1 MNKCLKTLQ
10 FKNVMKFLNKNYV
23 KIYQIQK
30 FSRISFL
37 NYNINFKFIL
47 KNLKLF
53 FIFFKIIRKYNIS
66 KINLFNLKFIVNNK
80 FLRKLKVFFNLKFLV
95 LLNFVYIP
103 YFSFFLKSKDITN
116 LQILLFQNRKIICN
130 LNFLL
135 NNTIGCLMD
144 NENGFVYYLKSTS
157 LLGFKGS
164 SSKSR
169 YAITML
175 LNDCFSKLVLLN
187 LTKSIS
193 FKLVFGSFVDI
204 KYLYYIVSQFI
215 ISNFGKKYYFK
226 RLSKRYTK
234 NPVLTNYEAF
244 FNNFILKKK
253 RVKKLYG
260 KKFIKRFFNQLFSH
274 YTFFNLFQFY
284 KRYIKYIFV
293 NNFFSNFIYNLYFY
307 LKTYL
312 NKFIMLNS
320 NNFLYFFK
328 NYYFNY
334 LYFKNDFKIIKF
346 YLFVLQYFFNFNNQ
360 LSNFNSLSLFLKK
373 SIMFKFNLKKKNKIH
388 IRRLKRDNV
397 FSRYFFKLKI
407 IYIVKLYAFNGCRLS
422 KLRRKRHYHHAYL
435 RNFKNSFFNYISKKH
450 LYLKGI

>member
-1 MNKCLKTLQ
+1 MNRCLTILR
-10 FKNVMKFLNKNYV
+10 FKNTMKLLNKNYV
-23 KIYQIQK
+23 KIFQIQK

-37 NYNINFKFIL
+37 NYNINLKFVL
-47 KNLKLF
+47 KNFKLF
-53 FIFFKIIRKYNIS
+53 FVFLKINKKYSFFKINLSNFKFFNNNILS
-66 KINLFNLKFIVNNK
+66 Q
-80 FLRKLKVFFNLKFLV
+80 KLKVFFNLKFLI
-95 LLNFVYIP
+95 LINFVYIP
-103 YFSFFLKSKDITN
+103 YFSFFLKSKDIKN
-116 LQILLFQNRKIICN
+116 LQMLLFQNRKIICN

-144 NENGFVYYLKSTS
+144 SENGFVYYLKSTS

-169 YAITML
+169 YAISML

-193 FKLVFGSFVDI
+193 FKLIFGSFVDI

-226 RLSKRYTK
+226 RQFKKYSKK
-234 NPVLTNYEAF
+234 PILTTYETF

-253 RVKKLYG
+253 RVKKFYN
-260 KKFIKRFFNQLFSH
+260 KKFIKRFFNQLFSR

-284 KRYIKYIFV
+284 KKYIKYV
-293 NNFFSNFIYNLYFY
+293 AANNLFSNFVYNLYFY
-307 LKTYL
+307 LKHYL
-312 NKFIMLNS
+312 NDFIKLNS
-320 NNFLYFFK
+320 NNFLYFLK

-346 YLFVLQYFFNFNNQ
+346 YLSVLQYFFEFNNQ
-360 LSNFNSLSLFLKK
+360 VSNFNSLSLFLKK
-373 SIMFKFNLKKKNKIH
+373 SIMFKFDLKKKNKIH

-397 FSRYFFKLKI
+397 FSCYFFKLKV
-407 IYIVKLYAFNGCRLS
+407 IYVVKLYAFNGCRLS
-422 KLRRKRHYHHAYL
+422 KLRRKRHYHHTYS
-435 RNFKNSFFNYISKKH
+435 RKFKNSFFNYISKKH